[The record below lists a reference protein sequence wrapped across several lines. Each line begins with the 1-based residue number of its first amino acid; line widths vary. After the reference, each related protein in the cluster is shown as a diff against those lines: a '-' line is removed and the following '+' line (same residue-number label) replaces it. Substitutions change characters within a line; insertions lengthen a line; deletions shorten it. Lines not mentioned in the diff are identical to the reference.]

1 MRQVAK
7 FLQLELTEEEVAVVV
22 KKNTFEK
29 RKAVG
34 DMSSVVKMRKGE
46 LTIIVYNTI
55 FVVWCMPTMPIV
67 K

>member
-1 MRQVAK
+1 MRQVAE

-22 KKNTFEK
+22 KKNTFEE

-46 LTIIVYNTI
+46 LTIIVYNTPY
-55 FVVWCMPTMPIV
+55 VV
-67 K
+67 

>member
-1 MRQVAK
+1 MRQVAE

-22 KKNTFEK
+22 KKNTFEE

-46 LTIIVYNTI
+46 LTIMGGGAIIVYNTLY
-55 FVVWCMPTMPIV
+55 VV
-67 K
+67 